1 MGCLIILTCQEGTL
15 EQQQRSSAATQTS
28 RDTDPGACLS
38 RPFETHPPHEW
49 KNFRYREMI
58 KASRAAKVLGRIEKG
73 VHLLEKGLAVAH
85 GAYRVGQAVAPFAA
99 AML

>member
-1 MGCLIILTCQEGTL
+1 MGCLITLTCQEGTL
-15 EQQQRSSAATQTS
+15 EQQQKSSVATQTS
-28 RDTDPGACLS
+28 RDTDPGACWS
-38 RPFETHPPHEW
+38 RPSETHPPHEW
-49 KNFRYREMI
+49 KIICHKEMI
-58 KASRAAKVLGRIEKG
+58 KASKAAKVLGRIEKG